1 MALVAYIRVSTV
13 GQNLEVQRDRVLAH
27 GVEPDH
33 IFEEKKSGKD
43 SKRPALK
50 EALRFVRKGDTFVVT
65 KIDRL
70 ARSATDLHKI
80 VEELEAKGVTFKV
93 LDQSVDTSTKEGRL
107 LLGVLALIAEFETEI
122 RKERQMD
129 GIAKAKEDGV
139 KFGRK
144 AKVDQSVIDT
154 VTRMRDEGKLIKDIM
169 AETGLSKA
177 TVYRVLST
185 SAQH

>member
-27 GVEPDH
+27 GVESDH
-33 IFEEKKSGKD
+33 IFEEKKSGVD
-43 SKRPALK
+43 SGRPALK
-50 EALRFVRKGDTFVVT
+50 EALRFVRTGDTFVVT

-70 ARSATDLHKI
+70 ARSAADLHRI
-80 VEELEAKGVTFKV
+80 VKELEQKGVKFRV
-93 LDQSVDTSTKEGRL
+93 LDQNVDTDTPTGKL

-129 GIAKAKEDGV
+129 GIAKAKETGV

-154 VTRMRDEGKLIKDIM
+154 VTRMRAEGKLIKDIM

-177 TVYRVLST
+177 TVYRVLSST
-185 SAQH
+185 PY